1 MSEPNSLYINVKI
14 KQEDLQQFFAAKPVT
29 TNVDNDWQQWW
40 ESREMY
46 SKSKLTN
53 VPVYT
58 EEDNRKII
66 DALLNDKYLGATE
79 QYDAAT
85 QYWTFTALY
94 FSENYFEILPMLRK
108 V

>member
-85 QYWTFTALY
+85 QY
-94 FSENYFEILPMLRK
+94 
-108 V
+108 